1 MLPCRHQSRPETERR
16 KKREWCVTPV
26 YSFSVTFRQSLLP
39 DEVNGWWSTPKTL
52 LSGCCRR
59 QASVCRCLSG
69 RGCHSASDFRTPGW
83 LNYLESTSVCLK
95 SCEMKCVFHFV
106 RHLCARLTNQHKGRV
121 RPENGMQNSCL
132 CEKDCA
138 RGLVTGLSRHQ
149 IFTAPLSWPG
159 YFTLTSL
166 LRYI

>member
-83 LNYLESTSVCLK
+83 LTYLESTSVCLK

-121 RPENGMQNSCL
+121 RPENGMQNSALEAWWQGCPDIRSSL
-132 CEKDCA
+132 HRY
-138 RGLVTGLSRHQ
+138 RGQDTSR
-149 IFTAPLSWPG
+149 
-159 YFTLTSL
+159 
-166 LRYI
+166 